1 MTPPRQIALGI
12 GGVFIHAQD
21 PAALAAWYERHLG
34 ITSESYGGTFY
45 HVFAWRRDAMPEARL
60 STTWAIF
67 PADGPL
73 PSPRSGIVNYHV
85 SDLDRLVAQLEAEG
99 ISVEDR
105 TDESYGRFAHITDP
119 EGNRI
124 ELYQELAT
132 QA

>member
-1 MTPPRQIALGI
+1 M
-12 GGVFIHAQD
+12 
-21 PAALAAWYERHLG
+21 
-34 ITSESYGGTFY
+34 
-45 HVFAWRRDAMPEARL
+45 
-60 STTWAIF
+60 
-67 PADGPL
+67 
-73 PSPRSGIVNYHV
+73 